1 MTLRM
6 AALATF
12 IAVLPLSVDAP
23 RDSSHRRGQTRF
35 EAAAGSGQYGIVTR
49 GCNNEVL
56 DVVDIELR
64 GGALAIEHETPAGIV
79 IGVRGGEVREK
90 QGPRTVRDPYGG
102 GSTSYP
108 GGSLTNRYVNPH
120 VALEAEN
127 AGIGLGLLHADHPFA
142 AGGEERTRYDVSG
155 HLRLGNRDSTT
166 FAIRFMEDV
175 PLQQMGNLTFD
186 LAIRPKPWI
195 ELGPSLGL
203 AGPFDGTVLGVR
215 GRFWLTPE
223 AALHVRACFGGV
235 EQFGL
240 AGGVAAR
247 WPGRR

>member
-23 RDSSHRRGQTRF
+23 RDSAGHRSQTRF
-35 EAAAGSGQYGIVTR
+35 EAAIGNGQYGIVSR
-49 GCNNEVL
+49 GCNGEIL
-56 DVVDIELR
+56 DVVDRELR
-64 GGALAIEHETPAGIV
+64 GGALAIEHETGDGLV
-79 IGVRGGEVREK
+79 VGVRGGEVREK
-90 QGPRTVRDPYGG
+90 QGPHTVRDPYGG
-102 GSTSYP
+102 GSVTTP
-108 GGSLTNRYVNPH
+108 GWSFTNRYVNPH
-120 VALEAEN
+120 IAYETGPV
-127 AGIGLGLLHADHPFA
+127 GLGLGWLHSDHRFA
-142 AGGEERTRYDVSG
+142 SGGEERLRYDASG
-155 HLRLGNRDSTT
+155 HLRFGNRDSTT

-175 PLQQMGNLTFD
+175 PLQQMGNLTFE

>member
-1 MTLRM
+1 MTFRM

-23 RDSSHRRGQTRF
+23 RDSSGHRSQTRF
-35 EAAAGSGQYGIVTR
+35 EAAAGRGQYGIVTR
-49 GCNNEVL
+49 GCNNEII
-56 DVVDIELR
+56 DVVDRELR
-64 GGALAIEHETPAGIV
+64 GGALAIEHETGSGIV

-90 QGPRTVRDPYGG
+90 QGARTEYDPYGG
-102 GSTSYP
+102 SVTYP
-108 GGSLTNRYVNPH
+108 GASLTNRYVNPH
-120 VALEAEN
+120 VAFEAEPV
-127 AGIGLGLLHADHPFA
+127 GVGLGWLRADHRFA
-142 AGGEERTRYDVSG
+142 AGGEDRERFDVSG
-155 HLRLGNRDSTT
+155 HVRFGNRDSTT
-166 FAIRFMEDV
+166 FIIRFMEDV
-175 PLQQMGNLTFD
+175 PLQQMGNLTLEF
-186 LAIRPKPWI
+186 AIRPEPWLEI
-195 ELGPSLGL
+195 GPSLGL
-203 AGPFDGTVLGVR
+203 MGPFDGVVLGAR